1 MLVSRS
7 YCLLPRNYGTKVYAG
22 EEDGG
27 ASNGCLDEYIAN
39 DEISEQKRDEDE
51 DNITNHLIDW
61 EDPETKSKGESKSV
75 SAYYI
80 DRC

>member
-1 MLVSRS
+1 MELK
-7 YCLLPRNYGTKVYAG
+7 YLG

-51 DNITNHLIDW
+51 DNINNHLIDW
-61 EDPETKSKGESKSV
+61 EDPETK
-75 SAYYI
+75 
-80 DRC
+80 